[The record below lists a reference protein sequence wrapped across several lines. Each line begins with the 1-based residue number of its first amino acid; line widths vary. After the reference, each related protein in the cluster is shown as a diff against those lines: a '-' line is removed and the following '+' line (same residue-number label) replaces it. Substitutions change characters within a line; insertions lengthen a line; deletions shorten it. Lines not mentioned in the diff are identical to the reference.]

1 MVCSTFSD
9 FQRLIK
15 GKFDAYVLR
24 PLAKKLQNWIVDRST
39 ARKFTVPIWI
49 VKVTE
54 CLFLKFRLSDKHT
67 KFEKHLPH
75 GLYIYVVNVK
85 TMRKILCASQKV
97 WTLPIWIVDL
107 RGRGSVY
114 QKIFWTRPISNFS
127 ISWPKG
133 QEIEIGDQ
141 SLVQKIFRYTDPL
154 PLRSTHFP
162 TAIKKSTEL
171 KVIMSGIWGSP
182 AVSVYF
188 RLTKSLAINC
198 LEIFELACCDKNF

>member
-154 PLRSTHFP
+154 PLRSTHSFSDHQILGIFLASQVP
-162 TAIKKSTEL
+162 HFLFCKFTGFLFIFCHSKLICVKLRCFSDCQ
-171 KVIMSGIWGSP
+171 VI
-182 AVSVYF
+182 
-188 RLTKSLAINC
+188 
-198 LEIFELACCDKNF
+198 